1 MNTSGRR
8 VDTGALILGV
18 ILLLVGG
25 YFLLRNAF
33 GIELP
38 EIDWD
43 LVWPLALVA
52 IGAVIVLRGVA
63 GRSGRS

>member
-1 MNTSGRR
+1 MNTAGRR

-38 EIDWD
+38 EINWD
-43 LVWPLALVA
+43 LVWPVALVA

-63 GRSGRS
+63 GRGSRS